1 MIGPEFRDRLQKA
14 LLDAF
19 GPDGSFG
26 VFVRSDTNVEDLPGF
41 TGAGLNL
48 TVPHVVGFE
57 NIMAAVKR
65 VWASPFSE
73 RAFRWRQAY
82 MKNPE
87 HVYASVLLMK
97 SVAAEKSGVLVTAD
111 IESGQPGWLRLRL
124 GAYVECQ
131 FH

>member
-1 MIGPEFRDRLQKA
+1 MRHWIVNLDPGEEFRRQLQA
-14 LLDAF
+14 AMQDTF
-19 GPDGSFG
+19 GPDGSYG

-57 NIMAAVKR
+57 NIMAAIQR

-82 MKNPE
+82 MQAPE
-87 HVYASVLLMK
+87 HVYASVLLMEECSGLK
-97 SVAAEKSGVLVTAD
+97 SPAFWLPPILKAD
-111 IESGQPGWLRLRL
+111 SQAG
-124 GAYVECQ
+124 
-131 FH
+131 